1 MKRTIFALSALV
13 FALSNT
19 ACSED
24 GLDDKSVITGIG
36 YEIET
41 PFDEWLLENFIEPY
55 NIRVMYRYED
65 MESDMTYNLVPARY
79 ERSIEMAQLVS
90 YLCLQAY
97 DEITGSRDFIRAN
110 FPKDLF
116 FVGSPAYTNNGSI
129 VLGTAEGGTK
139 ITLYNLNTLDP
150 RNVDALN
157 SSYFKTIHHEFG
169 HILNQ
174 KKPYTSDFEQIVGK
188 SDGGIRYVGNSCW
201 EVYPTETSALQ
212 DGFISRYASTSD
224 GEEFVELA
232 SIYVTNTPE
241 AWETKLRTA
250 GARRSMI
257 EQKFDIV
264 YKYYEND
271 WGIDLEKLREIVL
284 RRQQDVPTLDLD
296 I

>member
-116 FVGSPAYTNNGSI
+116 FVGSPAYNNNGSI

-174 KKPYTSDFEQIVGK
+174 KIPCGGPAPYLPAILPENEGS
-188 SDGGIRYVGNSCW
+188 
-201 EVYPTETSALQ
+201 
-212 DGFISRYASTSD
+212 GFD
-224 GEEFVELA
+224 
-232 SIYVTNTPE
+232 N
-241 AWETKLRTA
+241 
-250 GARRSMI
+250 
-257 EQKFDIV
+257 
-264 YKYYEND
+264 
-271 WGIDLEKLREIVL
+271 REIVIHESHYRFL
-284 RRQQDVPTLDLD
+284 RSGFIMRPPQEAKSRL
-296 I
+296 

>member
-1 MKRTIFALSALV
+1 MHIMKRTIFALSALV

-116 FVGSPAYTNNGSI
+116 FVGSPAYNNNGSI

-139 ITLYNLNTLDP
+139 ITLFNLNTLDP
-150 RNVDALN
+150 R
-157 SSYFKTIHHEFG
+157 
-169 HILNQ
+169 
-174 KKPYTSDFEQIVGK
+174 
-188 SDGGIRYVGNSCW
+188 
-201 EVYPTETSALQ
+201 
-212 DGFISRYASTSD
+212 
-224 GEEFVELA
+224 
-232 SIYVTNTPE
+232 
-241 AWETKLRTA
+241 
-250 GARRSMI
+250 
-257 EQKFDIV
+257 
-264 YKYYEND
+264 
-271 WGIDLEKLREIVL
+271 
-284 RRQQDVPTLDLD
+284 
-296 I
+296 

>member
-116 FVGSPAYTNNGSI
+116 FVGSPAYNNNGSI
-129 VLGTAEGGTK
+129 VLGTAEGGAMSMLSTPPTSK
-139 ITLYNLNTLDP
+139 RYITSSGISSIRKSLTRPISNRSSASRTEVSAMSAIPAGRYIPP
-150 RNVDALN
+150 RPALCRTG
-157 SSYFKTIHHEFG
+157 SSAVTPR
-169 HILNQ
+169 L
-174 KKPYTSDFEQIVGK
+174 
-188 SDGGIRYVGNSCW
+188 
-201 EVYPTETSALQ
+201 PTERS
-212 DGFISRYASTSD
+212 SWSSPRSTSPTRPKP
-224 GEEFVELA
+224 GKR
-232 SIYVTNTPE
+232 NCG
-241 AWETKLRTA
+241 RQ
-250 GARRSMI
+250 ARDAR
-257 EQKFDIV
+257 
-264 YKYYEND
+264 
-271 WGIDLEKLREIVL
+271 
-284 RRQQDVPTLDLD
+284 
-296 I
+296 